1 MNKMIHQN
9 SAFDTELA
17 DLKETVLKMGVLVQN
32 LIHKSVAS
40 LKDRDKKLAESL
52 IEEDKKVD
60 QLELDID
67 EKCINLIALREP
79 KATDL
84 RFITMAMRIGTDLER
99 IGDLAEDIAERT
111 IELGDQPPVKPL
123 IDIPKMAQL
132 AQESIALVLD
142 AFVNQNVEKA
152 KIIWDKEK
160 EMDRLRDVVQ
170 EELEEIM
177 AKDASTVRR
186 ALPLLLVARH
196 LERIC
201 DHATNI
207 AEDIIYVVEA
217 RVVKHQGK
225 S

>member
-1 MNKMIHQN
+1 MIHQN
-9 SAFDTELA
+9 SLFDTELGE
-17 DLKETVLKMGVLVQN
+17 LKETVLKMGILVQS
-32 LIHKSVAS
+32 LIQKSVDS
-40 LKDRDKKLAESL
+40 LKNQDPKLAQNV
-52 IEEDKKVD
+52 IDDDKKVD

-111 IELGDQPPVKPL
+111 IELGNQPLVKPL
-123 IDIPKMAQL
+123 IDLPKMAQL
-132 AQESIALVLD
+132 AQEAIALALD
-142 AFVNQNVEKA
+142 AFVTLNVEKA
-152 KIIWDKEK
+152 RLIWAKEK
-160 EMDRLRDVVQ
+160 EMDQLRDKVQ

-177 AKDASTVRR
+177 AKDASTVKR
-186 ALPLLLVARH
+186 ALPLLLTARH